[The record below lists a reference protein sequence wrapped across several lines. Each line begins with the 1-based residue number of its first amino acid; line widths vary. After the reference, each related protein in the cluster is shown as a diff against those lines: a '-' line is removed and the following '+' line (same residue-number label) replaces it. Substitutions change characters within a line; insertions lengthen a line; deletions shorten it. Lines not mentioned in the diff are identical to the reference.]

1 MIPEMGLFPFV
12 LWRGFMIV
20 IRFIQKRRFDKLYKD
35 LEVRVKEEN
44 KTDAS
49 WLMGF
54 MQGLGNRVL
63 TGYQFAALV
72 DLLLVQ
78 PEISKD
84 SKGDLESLGIS
95 LKQEKQEQSSVSSSA
110 SVGRINLRP

>member
-1 MIPEMGLFPFV
+1 M
-12 LWRGFMIV
+12 
-20 IRFIQKRRFDKLYKD
+20 QKRNFSKLYED
-35 LEVRVKEEN
+35 LKIRVKEEH

-72 DLLLVQ
+72 DLLLIQ
-78 PEISKD
+78 PETSEN
-84 SKGDLESLGIS
+84 SKGDAILA
-95 LKQEKQEQSSVSSSA
+95 LKQEKQEQSSASSSA
-110 SVGRINLRP
+110 SVGRINFRP

>member
-1 MIPEMGLFPFV
+1 M
-12 LWRGFMIV
+12 R
-20 IRFIQKRRFDKLYKD
+20 KRNFNRLYED
-35 LEVRVKEEN
+35 LKIRVKEEN

-78 PEISKD
+78 PNKPKEEALTS
-84 SKGDLESLGIS
+84 SNNNNQGSQG
-95 LKQEKQEQSSVSSSA
+95 KQEEQKSSSSPA
-110 SVGRINLRP
+110 SVGRINFRP

>member
-1 MIPEMGLFPFV
+1 M
-12 LWRGFMIV
+12 R
-20 IRFIQKRRFDKLYKD
+20 KRNFSKLYED
-35 LEVRVKEEN
+35 LKIRVKEEN

-54 MQGLGNRVL
+54 MQGLGNRRL

-78 PEISKD
+78 PEIKED
-84 SKGDLESLGIS
+84 TLIS
-95 LKQEKQEQSSVSSSA
+95 VNSQGSQAKQEEQKQSSGPA
-110 SVGRINLRP
+110 SIGRINFRP

>member
-1 MIPEMGLFPFV
+1 MRERNFS
-12 LWRGFMIV
+12 
-20 IRFIQKRRFDKLYKD
+20 KLYED
-35 LEVRVKEEN
+35 LKIRVKEEN

-78 PEISKD
+78 PETLEN
-84 SKGDLESLGIS
+84 SKGDSITP

-110 SVGRINLRP
+110 SVGRINFRP

>member
-1 MIPEMGLFPFV
+1 M
-12 LWRGFMIV
+12 
-20 IRFIQKRRFDKLYKD
+20 QKRNFNKLYED
-35 LEVRVKEEN
+35 LKIRVKEEN

-78 PEISKD
+78 EKEMKEDALIS
-84 SKGDLESLGIS
+84 S
-95 LKQEKQEQSSVSSSA
+95 KQEKQGQNPSPP
-110 SVGRINLRP
+110 SVGRINLKP

>member
-1 MIPEMGLFPFV
+1 MRKSNFS
-12 LWRGFMIV
+12 
-20 IRFIQKRRFDKLYKD
+20 KLYED
-35 LEVRVKEEN
+35 LKMRVKEEN

-54 MQGLGNRVL
+54 MQGLGNRRL

-78 PEISKD
+78 PKEK
-84 SKGDLESLGIS
+84 KEESLVS
-95 LKQEKQEQSSVSSSA
+95 SNNQESQEKKEEQKQSSSPA
-110 SVGRINLRP
+110 SVGRINFRP

>member
-1 MIPEMGLFPFV
+1 MIPEMGLFPLCYCEV
-12 LWRGFMIV
+12 FM
-20 IRFIQKRRFDKLYKD
+20 QKRNFSKLYED
-35 LEVRVKEEN
+35 LKIRVKEEH

-72 DLLLVQ
+72 DLLLIQ
-78 PEISKD
+78 PETY
-84 SKGDLESLGIS
+84 SKGDAILA
-95 LKQEKQEQSSVSSSA
+95 LKQEKQEQSSASSSA
-110 SVGRINLRP
+110 SVGRINFRP

>member
-1 MIPEMGLFPFV
+1 M
-12 LWRGFMIV
+12 R
-20 IRFIQKRRFDKLYKD
+20 KRNFSKLYED
-35 LEVRVKEEN
+35 LKIRVKEEN

-78 PEISKD
+78 PETSKS
-84 SKGDLESLGIS
+84 SKGEESLGTGTP
-95 LKQEKQEQSSVSSSA
+95 LRQEKQEQSSVSSPA
-110 SVGRINLRP
+110 SVGRINFRP

>member
-1 MIPEMGLFPFV
+1 ML
-12 LWRGFMIV
+12 V
-20 IRFIQKRRFDKLYKD
+20 IRFLHNRKFKKLYKD

-44 KTDAS
+44 KTSAS

-78 PEISKD
+78 PEAEIKEDVLIS
-84 SKGDLESLGIS
+84 SS
-95 LKQEKQEQSSVSSSA
+95 KQEKQEQSSSPA

>member
-1 MIPEMGLFPFV
+1 MRKSNFS
-12 LWRGFMIV
+12 
-20 IRFIQKRRFDKLYKD
+20 KLYED
-35 LEVRVKEEN
+35 LKMRVKEEN

-54 MQGLGNRVL
+54 MQGLGNRRL

-78 PEISKD
+78 PKTEIKED
-84 SKGDLESLGIS
+84 TLIS
-95 LKQEKQEQSSVSSSA
+95 SNKQEEQKPSSSLA
-110 SVGRINLRP
+110 SVGRINFRP

>member
-1 MIPEMGLFPFV
+1 M
-12 LWRGFMIV
+12 
-20 IRFIQKRRFDKLYKD
+20 QKRNFSKLYED
-35 LEVRVKEEN
+35 LKIRVKEEN

-54 MQGLGNRVL
+54 MQGLGNRRL

-78 PEISKD
+78 PEIKED
-84 SKGDLESLGIS
+84 TLIS
-95 LKQEKQEQSSVSSSA
+95 VNSQGSQAKQEEQKQSSSPA
-110 SVGRINLRP
+110 SVGRINFRP

>member
-1 MIPEMGLFPFV
+1 MTKG
-12 LWRGFMIV
+12 
-20 IRFIQKRRFDKLYKD
+20 KFDELYED
-35 LEVRVKEEN
+35 LRVRVKEEN

-72 DLLLVQ
+72 DLLLVR
-78 PEISKD
+78 PETFIENQGNSEQVSFVRND
-84 SKGDLESLGIS
+84 SK
-95 LKQEKQEQSSVSSSA
+95 KQEQVSEP
-110 SVGRINLRP
+110 VGRIQFRP

>member
-1 MIPEMGLFPFV
+1 
-12 LWRGFMIV
+12 MIV
-20 IRFIQKRRFDKLYKD
+20 IRFLHNRKFKKLYED
-35 LEVRVKEEN
+35 LKVRVKEEN
-44 KTDAS
+44 KTSAS

-78 PEISKD
+78 PEETK
-84 SKGDLESLGIS
+84 KESLLS
-95 LKQEKQEQSSVSSSA
+95 SDKQESQGKLEEQKSSSSPA

>member
-1 MIPEMGLFPFV
+1 M
-12 LWRGFMIV
+12 R
-20 IRFIQKRRFDKLYKD
+20 KRNFSKLYED
-35 LEVRVKEEN
+35 LKIRVKEEN

-54 MQGLGNRVL
+54 MQGLGNRRL

-78 PEISKD
+78 SKTEIKED
-84 SKGDLESLGIS
+84 TLIS
-95 LKQEKQEQSSVSSSA
+95 SNKQEEQKPSSSLA
-110 SVGRINLRP
+110 SVGRINFRP